1 MELVPLV
8 ESDLPFVRDIYNY
21 FTAHSMVVYFLDPID
36 VEEVRSFMPVGDPH
50 YHSFIIRTD
59 EGERAGFCF
68 YHPWNTRAAYRV
80 SVEITV
86 YLAPGFEGR
95 GLGPQVMAA
104 LEEDIRQNG
113 YRNIVAIIDSGN
125 GASAHMVEKCGYRRC
140 GVIQNVAEK
149 WGQKLSSLI
158 YQKELLPEGST
169 HNS

>member
-36 VEEVRSFMPVGDPH
+36 VEEVRSFMPVGDAH

-59 EGERAGFCF
+59 EGER
-68 YHPWNTRAAYRV
+68 AYRV

-158 YQKELLPEGST
+158 YQKELLPEDST